1 MKHLL
6 GLALLSLLLT
16 ACGGEPK
23 EQSPNDKASSKAN
36 TASKASSLSAY
47 LSEQSICD
55 LVSPAQL
62 QKLFATDQS
71 IETRASSFRDNF
83 SCAYSWD
90 RLDRAEREQAM
101 LSNIMASV
109 KGDGTKLSMR
119 ERALSHEVTIG
130 LTKSRATA
138 ESFVPRKL
146 TQEELDA
153 QVKRA
158 QERAA
163 ERLTD
168 EQKAIAGDAAND
180 MMARLLEKNNQ
191 NETISG
197 VGDAAFWS
205 NAFSGSLEV
214 LDGDVKISITPLIA
228 DSKAEDLENA
238 KQVAAL
244 ILNK

>member
-6 GLALLSLLLT
+6 CFTFLTLLLS
-16 ACGGEPK
+16 ACGGEPN
-23 EQSPNDKASSKAN
+23 EQTSNDKASSKASS
-36 TASKASSLSAY
+36 AGKSSSLSAY

-55 LVSPAQL
+55 VMAPAEL
-62 QKLFATDQS
+62 QKIFATDQS
-71 IETRASSFRDNF
+71 IETRASSFRENF

-109 KGDGTKLSMR
+109 KGDGAKLSMR

-138 ESFVPRKL
+138 ENFVPRKL

-191 NETISG
+191 NEAVSG

-205 NAFSGSLEV
+205 NAFTGSLEV
-214 LDGDVKISITPLIA
+214 LDGDVKISITPLVA

-238 KQVAAL
+238 KQIAAL